1 MVGNTPFLTERVKK
15 YTYFNTFLQK
25 NLEVKD
31 IFCYFA
37 PELEKIDSYFL

>member
-1 MVGNTPFLTERVKK
+1 MLSKK
-15 YTYFNTFLQK
+15 YTYFHSFLQK

-37 PELEKIDSYFL
+37 PELREIV